1 MDAAVHPYE
10 RSKGYMKKLMHM
22 AVDDMIRKQIDYS
35 FLSGIR

>member
-22 AVDDMIRKQIDYS
+22 AVDDMIMNQIDY
-35 FLSGIR
+35 